1 MEFHYC
7 KDYLVRIY
15 QGMFSKFSQQYV
27 QYVSSILLLRYV
39 ISDSIMIFLC
49 TYSNRISYLE
59 KFFDM
64 HLPILQCTHL
74 FDISEYV
81 YLLLLYFNML
91 SMHVVKMGGSYS
103 SRIQVCT
110 KVGQRKIFSLKFP
123 LFLIANKKILKKIQD
138 KIQNISH
145 FENFSL

>member
-1 MEFHYC
+1 MKIFTIICTHYLQILWYSDSPLTLLADTI
-7 KDYLVRIY
+7 KTKRKTINKITWNFIIAKTSSYLPRYVFKI
-15 QGMFSKFSQQYV
+15 FTV

-74 FDISEYV
+74 FDISKYV

-91 SMHVVKMGGSYS
+91 SMHVMKWA
-103 SRIQVCT
+103 
-110 KVGQRKIFSLKFP
+110 VG
-123 LFLIANKKILKKIQD
+123 
-138 KIQNISH
+138 
-145 FENFSL
+145 